1 MSSPRLRAVNGK
13 HLRLT
18 GIDPLLALCLQE
30 LPAILQWRDK
40 PEAQA
45 RLFPAPTAADDAANR
60 DWRETV
66 APELRHLFASAGEIV
81 SRDLTQLKPGSRDA
95 RFQSLTIPLAHV
107 PAWMNA
113 LNQARL
119 ILAAIHGLD
128 EIDMNVAYEA
138 LDPRKAPAVVRV
150 DVLGMLL
157 ELFVR
162 RELSGDERR

>member
-1 MSSPRLRAVNGK
+1 VNGLHLSAADGK
-13 HLRLT
+13 HLRIS

-30 LPAILQWRDK
+30 LPAILELRDQ

-45 RLFPAPTAADDAANR
+45 RLLPSPTAGDETANR

-81 SRDLTQLKPGSRDA
+81 SRDLTQLKPSPRDA
-95 RFQSLTIPLAHV
+95 RFRTLTIPLAHV
-107 PAWMNA
+107 PAWMSA

-128 EIDMNVAYEA
+128 EIDMNVAYDQ
-138 LDPRKAPAVVRV
+138 LDPRKAPAVLRV

-157 ELFVR
+157 EHFVR
-162 RELSGDERR
+162 REL